1 MRRIQLVLKL
11 SIHSNVG
18 VGLCSTRWFWYYAT
32 PVAGGVEPR
41 PYNVVGVLYHSISLY
56 QKTQVQTIKPP
67 LVFLIAFNK

>member
-32 PVAGGVEPR
+32 PVAGVVEPR
-41 PYNVVGVLYHSISLY
+41 PYNVVGVLRENTISVIFKLCG
-56 QKTQVQTIKPP
+56 I
-67 LVFLIAFNK
+67 LLEEFIIVFHIL